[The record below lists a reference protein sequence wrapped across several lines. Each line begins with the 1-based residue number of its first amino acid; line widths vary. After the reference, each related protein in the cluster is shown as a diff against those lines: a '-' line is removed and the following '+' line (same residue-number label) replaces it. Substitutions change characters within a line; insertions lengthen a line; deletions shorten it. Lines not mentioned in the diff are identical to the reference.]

1 VYVNHVEMP
10 LTILATQLALNV
22 LEMVTLP
29 KQPKKYPN
37 YSRKTKMP
45 YTLQQHKLFEAA
57 AHDPK
62 VAKRTGIPVEKAK
75 EMAHEGVKKDPKKL
89 AMALMTK

>member
-1 VYVNHVEMP
+1 
-10 LTILATQLALNV
+10 
-22 LEMVTLP
+22 MVTPP
-29 KQPKKYPN
+29 KQTKKYPN
-37 YSRKTKMP
+37 YSRKNKMP
-45 YTLQQHKLFEAA
+45 PYNLQQHKLFEAA